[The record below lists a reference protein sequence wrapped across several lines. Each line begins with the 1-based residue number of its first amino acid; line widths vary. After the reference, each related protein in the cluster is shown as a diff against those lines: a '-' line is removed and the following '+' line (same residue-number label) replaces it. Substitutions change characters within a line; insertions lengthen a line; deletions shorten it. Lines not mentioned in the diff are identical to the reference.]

1 MMTDCLLVMTT
12 LPDQDT
18 ARSLA
23 RKLLEER
30 LAACINI
37 LPAMLS
43 LYVWQGQTC
52 EAQECLL
59 LIKTQQ
65 RRYPQLATWL
75 RTQHPYELP
84 EIIALS
90 LQDGLPEYL
99 EWIIKSTQE

>member
-23 RKLLEER
+23 RKLLEAR

-52 EAQECLL
+52 EAQEYLL

-65 RRYPQLATWL
+65 SRYPQLATWL
-75 RTQHPYELP
+75 RAQHPYELP
-84 EIIALS
+84 EIIALP

-99 EWIIKSTQE
+99 GWIIKSTQE